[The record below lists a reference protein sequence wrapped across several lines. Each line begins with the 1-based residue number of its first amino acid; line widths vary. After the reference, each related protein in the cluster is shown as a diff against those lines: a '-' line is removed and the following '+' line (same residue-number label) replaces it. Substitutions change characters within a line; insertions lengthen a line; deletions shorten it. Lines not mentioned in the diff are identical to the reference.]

1 VTASDFIGRGWD
13 FPMRVDARGGIATTG
28 GSEEIDAA
36 LRMILSSAPGE
47 RVMRP
52 DFGCAIWDLVFDSAD
67 ANTLGLMALAVREAV
82 GRWEPRVDLLSVSPH
97 TDPADPARVLIGLT
111 YLVKTTNDL
120 RNLVFP
126 FYVIPK
132 EVEP

>member
-1 VTASDFIGRGWD
+1 MDFIGRGWD
-13 FPMRVDARGGIATTG
+13 FPMRVGPRGGIATTG
-28 GSEEIDAA
+28 GGEEIDAS

-82 GRWEPRVDLLSVSPH
+82 GRWEPRVDLQAVS
-97 TDPADPARVLIGLT
+97 TQADPEDPARVLIDLT
-111 YLVKTTNDL
+111 YVVKTTNDL

-132 EVEP
+132 EVES